1 VATGGHRDIQDL
13 TPEITTMVR
22 RSGVQTGI
30 AHVFVMGSTGAVGLI
45 EFEPGL
51 RKDLPDML
59 DRIAP
64 PSPDYAHE
72 QTWHDGN
79 GHSHLQATAL
89 GQHLTFPVTDGA
101 PALGPW
107 QQVFLLECD
116 IRPRKRTVVV
126 TVMGE

>member
-1 VATGGHRDIQDL
+1 MQDMTPDI
-13 TPEITTMVR
+13 TAIVR
-22 RSGVQTGI
+22 KSGVTTGV
-30 AHVFVMGSTGAVGLI
+30 AHVFVAGSTGAVGLV

-51 RKDLPDML
+51 RQDLPNLL

-79 GHSHLQATAL
+79 GHSHLQATTL
-89 GQHLTFPVTDGA
+89 GQSLSFPVSEGG

-116 IRPRKRTVVV
+116 IRPRKRTVTV